1 MELSDMTS
9 NIIDI
14 NYFIIFLQ
22 NIDVAN
28 SLLAF
33 I

>member
-22 NIDVAN
+22 NIDVTN
-28 SLLAF
+28 SLLVF